1 MKTIFSK
8 IIYIIVLSAT
18 LLSCS
23 DEVESTSVNPLE
35 GLTKLNE
42 GYAIGASAK
51 VEVWGKKTYFMGYN
65 NLVVV
70 MLDSANLTDTLKDA
84 SITFMPVM
92 TMPQTT
98 GMPMVHACPVENPTE
113 TAVNGVF
120 SGAVAFVMPSM
131 GGSWKLGVNVLNYKN
146 DKEGTASFDVVVGSP
161 TTAVMSVFT
170 ATTTDASRLVLS
182 IIQPATPSV
191 GINDIEF
198 TLHRKASMM
207 SWPVDSTYTIEITP
221 EMPSMGH
228 GSPNNV
234 NPVHV
239 GNGHYKGKV
248 NFTMTGEWKINVL
261 VKKDGNTVSNNAYFN
276 ITF

>member
-1 MKTIFSK
+1 MKTVLSK
-8 IIYIIVLSAT
+8 LLYFIAISAT
-18 LLSCS
+18 LLSCKN
-23 DEVESTSVNPLE
+23 EVEMTTINPLE

-51 VEVWGKKTYFMGYN
+51 VEVWGKKNYFMGYN

-70 MLDSANLTDTLKDA
+70 MLDSANTTDTLKDA
-84 SITFMPVM
+84 HITFMPVM
-92 TMPQTT
+92 TMPQAT
-98 GMPMVHACPVENPTE
+98 GMPMVHSCPVENPNE
-113 TAVNGVF
+113 TAINGVF
-120 SGAVAFVMPSM
+120 PGVVAYVMPSM
-131 GGSWKLGVNVLNYKN
+131 GGSWNLKVMVHNHKN
-146 DKEGTASFDVVVGSP
+146 DKEGTTSFDVVVDSP
-161 TTAVMSVFT
+161 ATAVMSVFT
-170 ATTTDASRLVLS
+170 TTTADASKLVLS
-182 IIQPATPSV
+182 IIQPVVPTV
-191 GINDIEF
+191 GMNDIEF

-234 NPVHV
+234 NPVHI

-261 VKKDGNTVSNNAYFN
+261 VKKDGTTVSNNAFFN